1 MQNILTFIKNG
12 QKFTLDASNIKSV
25 RDTGNGFEITLKSG
39 EIIQADSY
47 SVTPNTQP
55 VEQVSSQQVENNSE
69 ADEEFEKEEVLKEKS
84 LLDSQT
90 MLWGG
95 AAIALGGIAIAAS
108 GSGGSDGSAPSDQTP
123 PASLTKI
130 LSKDGKA
137 VSGLTEAGAT
147 VIVEN
152 SAGKVIGSAKAGA
165 DGTYLIN
172 LDKAYING
180 EILKVSAQDT
190 AGNSTVKQEL
200 IASDITA
207 PTLTHVISSNGKTIT
222 GLTEANS
229 TVTVKD
235 SSGKIIGTAK
245 SDNDGKYTVIL
256 DKAYLNGEN
265 LTISAEDLAG
275 NKSTIQTILADDKT
289 APIGLTVAIDT
300 AGKVV
305 TGVTEANAVVTVKNA
320 AGIVVGTATADTAG
334 KYSITLDK
342 VYLNGESLS
351 ATASDQSG
359 NATAPK
365 TIIAPDTTAPSS
377 LTASIGTAG
386 KVVTGVTEANAVV
399 TVKNAAGIVVGTA
412 TADTVGKYSITLDKV
427 YLNGESLNVTAAD
440 KAGNATVPKTIVAPD
455 TTAPSS
461 LTATIDAA
469 GKAITGVTEANA
481 TVTVKNVVGTI
492 VGTGT
497 ADATG
502 KYSVTLDKIYLNG
515 ESLSTIA
522 ADKAGNATVPKI
534 IVAPD
539 ITAPSSLT
547 ATIDAAGKAITGVTE
562 ANATVTVKDVVGT
575 IVGTGTADVTGK
587 YSVTLDK
594 AYLNGESLNV
604 TVADKAGNA
613 TVPKTIVAPD
623 TTAPSSLTATID
635 AAGKAI
641 TGVTEANATV
651 TVKNVVG
658 TIVGTGTADAT
669 GKYSVTLD
677 KIYLNGESLSAIAA
691 DKAGNATVP
700 KIIVAPDI
708 TAPSSLTATID
719 ASGKVVT
726 GVTEANAVVTVKNT
740 AGTVVGTGT
749 ADATGKYSITLDK
762 AYLNGESLNAIAADK
777 VGNTTTPKTI
787 IAPDTTAPSSLTAII
802 DAAGKVITGTTE
814 VGARVTVKNVVGT
827 IVGTGTADATG
838 KYSVTLDKIYLNG
851 ESLSAIAADKA
862 GNATVPK
869 IIVAPDITAPSSLTA
884 TIDAS
889 GKVVTGVTE
898 ANAVV
903 TVKNTA
909 GTVVGTGTAD
919 ATGKYSIT
927 LDKAYLNGESL
938 NAIAADKVGNTT
950 TPKTIIA
957 PDTTAPSSLT
967 AIIDAAGKVITGTT
981 EVGAR
986 VTVEQVTAV
995 YKEVTVLETQTV
1007 LNETVQSNYL
1017 SKTYSFEVTGT
1028 NAHVSLNLS
1037 SSTNS
1042 LSGSYSSTLSG
1053 ANLNTSLTGSISQ
1066 AGNGNYS
1073 IDLAQGSV
1081 LPPGTYT
1088 LTVNYSSSIVPV
1100 INVNVTQEVPKT
1112 ILEVDHYETKVVG
1125 AANADEAGNYSITL
1139 DKAYLNGESL
1149 SVTAADQSDN
1159 KTEVK
1164 EVIAP
1169 DSTPPI
1175 LHQPT
1180 IQGGWTEGQS
1190 VQGTTEANATI
1201 IVKNTAGDVIGSAIA
1216 DASGYYNVILN
1227 TVYEDGELLK
1237 VIAADAKGNESSIN
1251 INTPDI
1257 TAPILANLFN
1267 YDVSTD
1273 KIIFNAPSDSYIVE
1287 QKIGDA
1293 WVQVNVEEKFDWLNT
1308 EFRVTAKDLAGNS
1321 SQPLT
1326 IIINTASGTYKPT
1339 DPTFIQIIKG
1349 SIGND
1354 YLYGG
1359 NGDDTLVS
1367 NTGSD
1372 YLYGGSGNDT
1382 LIYGGNSNV
1391 YTALQGQ
1398 AGNDT
1403 YIVDKA
1409 LLTSSSSIHILDNA
1423 AEENI
1428 LQLKSVSSGD
1438 ISLKQSDSLII
1449 ISFNDSAS
1457 TIRFGEGQLSSI
1469 VFDDG
1474 TVWNK
1479 AQIEANTIGKL
1490 LGTDAADNLQ
1500 ADAEISTIYGLGG
1513 NDTIQGGVQNDYL
1526 YGDDGDD
1533 TLVSNTGSDYL
1544 YGGAGNDTLI
1554 YGGNS
1559 NVYTA
1564 LQGQAGNDTYII
1576 DKALLTSSSYI
1587 HILDNATEENTLQLK
1602 SVSSSDISLKQSDSL
1617 IIISFNDSAS
1627 TIRFGKDNL
1636 SFIVFDDGTVWD
1648 KAQIEANTIGKLLGT
1663 DAADNLQADAEI
1675 STIYSLGGNDT
1686 IQGGVQNDY
1695 LYGGDGD
1702 DTLVSNTGSDY
1713 LYGGSGNDTLI
1724 YGGNSNVYTALQG
1737 QAGNDTYIV
1746 DKALLTS
1753 SSSIHILD
1761 NAAEEN
1767 ILQLKSVSSGDISL
1781 KQSDS
1786 LIIISFNDSAS
1797 TIRFGEGQLS
1807 SIVFDDGTVWD
1818 KAQIEQHIAE
1828 PVFGTTGN
1836 DVIETN
1842 IPNQSYSYI
1851 LGDGADTVVFNI
1863 LDNTDNLGGNVK
1875 TEWTDFNLS
1884 ENDKLDLSQ
1893 LLINNNG
1900 NLQEFITVKDTQ
1912 AGVVMSVD
1920 RDGSNQSTYHS
1931 QELIL
1936 LTGKHYTLED
1946 LMASNAFI
1954 H

>member
-47 SVTPNTQP
+47 SITPNTQP

-95 AAIALGGIAIAAS
+95 AAIALGGIAIAAL

-207 PTLTHVISSNGKTIT
+207 PTLTHAISSNGKTIT

-235 SSGKIIGTAK
+235 SSGKNIGTAK

-300 AGKVV
+300 AGKFV
-305 TGVTEANAVVTVKNA
+305 TGVTEANAVVTIKNT
-320 AGIVVGTATADTAG
+320 AGTVVGTATADTAG

-359 NATAPK
+359 NVTAPK

-412 TADTVGKYSITLDKV
+412 TADTAGKYSITLDKV
-427 YLNGESLNVTAAD
+427 YLNGESLSATVSD
-440 KAGNATVPKTIVAPD
+440 QSGNATAPKTIIAPD

-481 TVTVKNVVGTI
+481 TVTVKDVVGTI

-515 ESLSTIA
+515 ESLSAIA

-635 AAGKAI
+635 AAGKVVAGI
-641 TGVTEANATV
+641 TEA
-651 TVKNVVG
+651 
-658 TIVGTGTADAT
+658 D
-669 GKYSVTLD
+669 
-677 KIYLNGESLSAIAA
+677 
-691 DKAGNATVP
+691 
-700 KIIVAPDI
+700 
-708 TAPSSLTATID
+708 
-719 ASGKVVT
+719 
-726 GVTEANAVVTVKNT
+726 
-740 AGTVVGTGT
+740 
-749 ADATGKYSITLDK
+749 
-762 AYLNGESLNAIAADK
+762 
-777 VGNTTTPKTI
+777 
-787 IAPDTTAPSSLTAII
+787 
-802 DAAGKVITGTTE
+802 
-814 VGARVTVKNVVGT
+814 
-827 IVGTGTADATG
+827 
-838 KYSVTLDKIYLNG
+838 
-851 ESLSAIAADKA
+851 
-862 GNATVPK
+862 
-869 IIVAPDITAPSSLTA
+869 
-884 TIDAS
+884 
-889 GKVVTGVTE
+889 
-898 ANAVV
+898 
-903 TVKNTA
+903 
-909 GTVVGTGTAD
+909 
-919 ATGKYSIT
+919 
-927 LDKAYLNGESL
+927 
-938 NAIAADKVGNTT
+938 
-950 TPKTIIA
+950 
-957 PDTTAPSSLT
+957 
-967 AIIDAAGKVITGTT
+967 
-981 EVGAR
+981 AR

-995 YKEVTVLETQTV
+995 YKEVTVLETQFI
-1007 LNETVQSNYL
+1007 LSESVQTNYL

-1382 LIYGGNSNV
+1382 LIYGGNFNV

-1449 ISFNDSAS
+1449 ILFNDSAS

-1576 DKALLTSSSYI
+1576 DKALLTSSSSI
-1587 HILDNATEENTLQLK
+1587 HILDNAAEENTLQLK

-1786 LIIISFNDSAS
+1786 LIIILFNDSAS

-1875 TEWTDFNLS
+1875 TEWTDFNLV
-1884 ENDKLDLSQ
+1884 ENDKIDFSQ
-1893 LLINNNG
+1893 LLINDSG
-1900 NLQEFITVKDTQ
+1900 DLQDYITVKDTE
-1912 AGVVMSVD
+1912 AGLIISVD
-1920 RDGSNQSTYHS
+1920 RDGSSQSTYHS

>member
-1 MQNILTFIKNG
+1 G

-594 AYLNGESLNV
+594 AYLNGESLN
-604 TVADKAGNA
+604 
-613 TVPKTIVAPD
+613 
-623 TTAPSSLTATID
+623 
-635 AAGKAI
+635 
-641 TGVTEANATV
+641 
-651 TVKNVVG
+651 
-658 TIVGTGTADAT
+658 
-669 GKYSVTLD
+669 
-677 KIYLNGESLSAIAA
+677 
-691 DKAGNATVP
+691 
-700 KIIVAPDI
+700 
-708 TAPSSLTATID
+708 
-719 ASGKVVT
+719 
-726 GVTEANAVVTVKNT
+726 
-740 AGTVVGTGT
+740 
-749 ADATGKYSITLDK
+749 
-762 AYLNGESLNAIAADK
+762 
-777 VGNTTTPKTI
+777 
-787 IAPDTTAPSSLTAII
+787 
-802 DAAGKVITGTTE
+802 
-814 VGARVTVKNVVGT
+814 
-827 IVGTGTADATG
+827 
-838 KYSVTLDKIYLNG
+838 
-851 ESLSAIAADKA
+851 
-862 GNATVPK
+862 
-869 IIVAPDITAPSSLTA
+869 
-884 TIDAS
+884 
-889 GKVVTGVTE
+889 
-898 ANAVV
+898 
-903 TVKNTA
+903 
-909 GTVVGTGTAD
+909 
-919 ATGKYSIT
+919 
-927 LDKAYLNGESL
+927 
-938 NAIAADKVGNTT
+938 AIAADKVGNTT

-1359 NGDDTLVS
+1359 NG
-1367 NTGSD
+1367 
-1372 YLYGGSGNDT
+1372 
-1382 LIYGGNSNV
+1382 
-1391 YTALQGQ
+1391 
-1398 AGNDT
+1398 
-1403 YIVDKA
+1403 
-1409 LLTSSSSIHILDNA
+1409 
-1423 AEENI
+1423 
-1428 LQLKSVSSGD
+1428 
-1438 ISLKQSDSLII
+1438 
-1449 ISFNDSAS
+1449 
-1457 TIRFGEGQLSSI
+1457 
-1469 VFDDG
+1469 
-1474 TVWNK
+1474 
-1479 AQIEANTIGKL
+1479 
-1490 LGTDAADNLQ
+1490 
-1500 ADAEISTIYGLGG
+1500 
-1513 NDTIQGGVQNDYL
+1513 
-1526 YGDDGDD
+1526 
-1533 TLVSNTGSDYL
+1533 
-1544 YGGAGNDTLI
+1544 
-1554 YGGNS
+1554 
-1559 NVYTA
+1559 
-1564 LQGQAGNDTYII
+1564 
-1576 DKALLTSSSYI
+1576 
-1587 HILDNATEENTLQLK
+1587 
-1602 SVSSSDISLKQSDSL
+1602 
-1617 IIISFNDSAS
+1617 
-1627 TIRFGKDNL
+1627 
-1636 SFIVFDDGTVWD
+1636 
-1648 KAQIEANTIGKLLGT
+1648 
-1663 DAADNLQADAEI
+1663 
-1675 STIYSLGGNDT
+1675 
-1686 IQGGVQNDY
+1686 
-1695 LYGGDGD
+1695 
-1702 DTLVSNTGSDY
+1702 
-1713 LYGGSGNDTLI
+1713 
-1724 YGGNSNVYTALQG
+1724 
-1737 QAGNDTYIV
+1737 
-1746 DKALLTS
+1746 
-1753 SSSIHILD
+1753 
-1761 NAAEEN
+1761 
-1767 ILQLKSVSSGDISL
+1767 
-1781 KQSDS
+1781 
-1786 LIIISFNDSAS
+1786 
-1797 TIRFGEGQLS
+1797 
-1807 SIVFDDGTVWD
+1807 
-1818 KAQIEQHIAE
+1818 
-1828 PVFGTTGN
+1828 
-1836 DVIETN
+1836 
-1842 IPNQSYSYI
+1842 
-1851 LGDGADTVVFNI
+1851 
-1863 LDNTDNLGGNVK
+1863 
-1875 TEWTDFNLS
+1875 
-1884 ENDKLDLSQ
+1884 
-1893 LLINNNG
+1893 
-1900 NLQEFITVKDTQ
+1900 
-1912 AGVVMSVD
+1912 
-1920 RDGSNQSTYHS
+1920 
-1931 QELIL
+1931 
-1936 LTGKHYTLED
+1936 
-1946 LMASNAFI
+1946 
-1954 H
+1954 

>member
-47 SVTPNTQP
+47 SITPNTQP

-207 PTLTHVISSNGKTIT
+207 PTLTHAISSNGKTIT

-245 SDNDGKYTVIL
+245 SDNHGKYTVIL

-351 ATASDQSG
+351 ATAADKSG

-365 TIIAPDTTAPSS
+365 TIVAPDTTAPSS
-377 LTASIGTAG
+377 LTATIDITGKVVTGTTEANAVVTVKNSTGTIIGTATADATGKYSVTLDKAYLNGESLSATAADKSGNATAPKTIVAPDTTAPSSLTATIDTAG

-399 TVKNAAGIVVGTA
+399 TVKNTAATVVGTA
-412 TADTVGKYSITLDKV
+412 I
-427 YLNGESLNVTAAD
+427 
-440 KAGNATVPKTIVAPD
+440 
-455 TTAPSS
+455 
-461 LTATIDAA
+461 
-469 GKAITGVTEANA
+469 
-481 TVTVKNVVGTI
+481 
-492 VGTGT
+492 
-497 ADATG
+497 ADA
-502 KYSVTLDKIYLNG
+502 
-515 ESLSTIA
+515 
-522 ADKAGNATVPKI
+522 
-534 IVAPD
+534 
-539 ITAPSSLT
+539 
-547 ATIDAAGKAITGVTE
+547 
-562 ANATVTVKDVVGT
+562 
-575 IVGTGTADVTGK
+575 TGK

-594 AYLNGESLNV
+594 AYLNGESLS
-604 TVADKAGNA
+604 TTASDQSGNA
-613 TVPKTIVAPD
+613 TAPKPLVAPD
-623 TTAPSSLTATID
+623 TTAPSSLTAIID
-635 AAGKAI
+635 AAGK
-641 TGVTEANATV
+641 
-651 TVKNVVG
+651 
-658 TIVGTGTADAT
+658 
-669 GKYSVTLD
+669 
-677 KIYLNGESLSAIAA
+677 
-691 DKAGNATVP
+691 
-700 KIIVAPDI
+700 
-708 TAPSSLTATID
+708 
-719 ASGKVVT
+719 VVT
-726 GVTEANAVVTVKNT
+726 GTTEANAVVTIKNT
-740 AGTVVGTGT
+740 AGTIIGTGT

-762 AYLNGESLNAIAADK
+762 AYLNGESLSATASDQSGNATA
-777 VGNTTTPKTI
+777 PKTI
-787 IAPDTTAPSSLTAII
+787 AAP
-802 DAAGKVITGTTE
+802 
-814 VGARVTVKNVVGT
+814 
-827 IVGTGTADATG
+827 
-838 KYSVTLDKIYLNG
+838 Y
-851 ESLSAIAADKA
+851 
-862 GNATVPK
+862 
-869 IIVAPDITAPSSLTA
+869 
-884 TIDAS
+884 
-889 GKVVTGVTE
+889 
-898 ANAVV
+898 
-903 TVKNTA
+903 
-909 GTVVGTGTAD
+909 
-919 ATGKYSIT
+919 
-927 LDKAYLNGESL
+927 
-938 NAIAADKVGNTT
+938 
-950 TPKTIIA
+950 
-957 PDTTAPSSLT
+957 TTAPSSLT

-1149 SVTAADQSDN
+1149 SVRAADQSDN

-1403 YIVDKA
+1403 
-1409 LLTSSSSIHILDNA
+1409 
-1423 AEENI
+1423 
-1428 LQLKSVSSGD
+1428 
-1438 ISLKQSDSLII
+1438 
-1449 ISFNDSAS
+1449 
-1457 TIRFGEGQLSSI
+1457 
-1469 VFDDG
+1469 
-1474 TVWNK
+1474 
-1479 AQIEANTIGKL
+1479 
-1490 LGTDAADNLQ
+1490 
-1500 ADAEISTIYGLGG
+1500 
-1513 NDTIQGGVQNDYL
+1513 
-1526 YGDDGDD
+1526 
-1533 TLVSNTGSDYL
+1533 
-1544 YGGAGNDTLI
+1544 
-1554 YGGNS
+1554 
-1559 NVYTA
+1559 
-1564 LQGQAGNDTYII
+1564 
-1576 DKALLTSSSYI
+1576 
-1587 HILDNATEENTLQLK
+1587 
-1602 SVSSSDISLKQSDSL
+1602 
-1617 IIISFNDSAS
+1617 
-1627 TIRFGKDNL
+1627 
-1636 SFIVFDDGTVWD
+1636 
-1648 KAQIEANTIGKLLGT
+1648 
-1663 DAADNLQADAEI
+1663 
-1675 STIYSLGGNDT
+1675 
-1686 IQGGVQNDY
+1686 
-1695 LYGGDGD
+1695 
-1702 DTLVSNTGSDY
+1702 
-1713 LYGGSGNDTLI
+1713 
-1724 YGGNSNVYTALQG
+1724 
-1737 QAGNDTYIV
+1737 
-1746 DKALLTS
+1746 
-1753 SSSIHILD
+1753 
-1761 NAAEEN
+1761 
-1767 ILQLKSVSSGDISL
+1767 
-1781 KQSDS
+1781 
-1786 LIIISFNDSAS
+1786 
-1797 TIRFGEGQLS
+1797 
-1807 SIVFDDGTVWD
+1807 
-1818 KAQIEQHIAE
+1818 
-1828 PVFGTTGN
+1828 
-1836 DVIETN
+1836 
-1842 IPNQSYSYI
+1842 
-1851 LGDGADTVVFNI
+1851 
-1863 LDNTDNLGGNVK
+1863 
-1875 TEWTDFNLS
+1875 
-1884 ENDKLDLSQ
+1884 
-1893 LLINNNG
+1893 
-1900 NLQEFITVKDTQ
+1900 
-1912 AGVVMSVD
+1912 
-1920 RDGSNQSTYHS
+1920 
-1931 QELIL
+1931 
-1936 LTGKHYTLED
+1936 
-1946 LMASNAFI
+1946 
-1954 H
+1954 

>member
-658 TIVGTGTADAT
+658 TIVG
-669 GKYSVTLD
+669 
-677 KIYLNGESLSAIAA
+677 I
-691 DKAGNATVP
+691 
-700 KIIVAPDI
+700 
-708 TAPSSLTATID
+708 
-719 ASGKVVT
+719 
-726 GVTEANAVVTVKNT
+726 
-740 AGTVVGTGT
+740 
-749 ADATGKYSITLDK
+749 
-762 AYLNGESLNAIAADK
+762 
-777 VGNTTTPKTI
+777 
-787 IAPDTTAPSSLTAII
+787 
-802 DAAGKVITGTTE
+802 
-814 VGARVTVKNVVGT
+814 
-827 IVGTGTADATG
+827 GTADATG

-1308 EFRVTAKDLAGNS
+1308 EFRITAKDLAGNS

-1875 TEWTDFNLS
+1875 TEWTDFNLV
-1884 ENDKLDLSQ
+1884 ENDKIDFSQ

>member
-604 TVADKAGNA
+604 TAADKAGNA

-658 TIVGTGTADAT
+658 TIVG
-669 GKYSVTLD
+669 
-677 KIYLNGESLSAIAA
+677 
-691 DKAGNATVP
+691 
-700 KIIVAPDI
+700 
-708 TAPSSLTATID
+708 
-719 ASGKVVT
+719 
-726 GVTEANAVVTVKNT
+726 
-740 AGTVVGTGT
+740 
-749 ADATGKYSITLDK
+749 
-762 AYLNGESLNAIAADK
+762 
-777 VGNTTTPKTI
+777 
-787 IAPDTTAPSSLTAII
+787 
-802 DAAGKVITGTTE
+802 
-814 VGARVTVKNVVGT
+814 
-827 IVGTGTADATG
+827 
-838 KYSVTLDKIYLNG
+838 
-851 ESLSAIAADKA
+851 
-862 GNATVPK
+862 
-869 IIVAPDITAPSSLTA
+869 
-884 TIDAS
+884 
-889 GKVVTGVTE
+889 
-898 ANAVV
+898 
-903 TVKNTA
+903 
-909 GTVVGTGTAD
+909 
-919 ATGKYSIT
+919 
-927 LDKAYLNGESL
+927 
-938 NAIAADKVGNTT
+938 
-950 TPKTIIA
+950 
-957 PDTTAPSSLT
+957 
-967 AIIDAAGKVITGTT
+967 
-981 EVGAR
+981 
-986 VTVEQVTAV
+986 
-995 YKEVTVLETQTV
+995 
-1007 LNETVQSNYL
+1007 
-1017 SKTYSFEVTGT
+1017 
-1028 NAHVSLNLS
+1028 
-1037 SSTNS
+1037 
-1042 LSGSYSSTLSG
+1042 
-1053 ANLNTSLTGSISQ
+1053 
-1066 AGNGNYS
+1066 
-1073 IDLAQGSV
+1073 
-1081 LPPGTYT
+1081 
-1088 LTVNYSSSIVPV
+1088 
-1100 INVNVTQEVPKT
+1100 
-1112 ILEVDHYETKVVG
+1112 
-1125 AANADEAGNYSITL
+1125 
-1139 DKAYLNGESL
+1139 
-1149 SVTAADQSDN
+1149 
-1159 KTEVK
+1159 
-1164 EVIAP
+1164 
-1169 DSTPPI
+1169 
-1175 LHQPT
+1175 
-1180 IQGGWTEGQS
+1180 
-1190 VQGTTEANATI
+1190 
-1201 IVKNTAGDVIGSAIA
+1201 
-1216 DASGYYNVILN
+1216 
-1227 TVYEDGELLK
+1227 
-1237 VIAADAKGNESSIN
+1237 
-1251 INTPDI
+1251 
-1257 TAPILANLFN
+1257 
-1267 YDVSTD
+1267 
-1273 KIIFNAPSDSYIVE
+1273 
-1287 QKIGDA
+1287 
-1293 WVQVNVEEKFDWLNT
+1293 
-1308 EFRVTAKDLAGNS
+1308 
-1321 SQPLT
+1321 
-1326 IIINTASGTYKPT
+1326 
-1339 DPTFIQIIKG
+1339 
-1349 SIGND
+1349 
-1354 YLYGG
+1354 
-1359 NGDDTLVS
+1359 
-1367 NTGSD
+1367 
-1372 YLYGGSGNDT
+1372 
-1382 LIYGGNSNV
+1382 
-1391 YTALQGQ
+1391 
-1398 AGNDT
+1398 
-1403 YIVDKA
+1403 
-1409 LLTSSSSIHILDNA
+1409 
-1423 AEENI
+1423 
-1428 LQLKSVSSGD
+1428 
-1438 ISLKQSDSLII
+1438 
-1449 ISFNDSAS
+1449 
-1457 TIRFGEGQLSSI
+1457 
-1469 VFDDG
+1469 
-1474 TVWNK
+1474 
-1479 AQIEANTIGKL
+1479 
-1490 LGTDAADNLQ
+1490 
-1500 ADAEISTIYGLGG
+1500 
-1513 NDTIQGGVQNDYL
+1513 
-1526 YGDDGDD
+1526 
-1533 TLVSNTGSDYL
+1533 
-1544 YGGAGNDTLI
+1544 
-1554 YGGNS
+1554 
-1559 NVYTA
+1559 
-1564 LQGQAGNDTYII
+1564 
-1576 DKALLTSSSYI
+1576 
-1587 HILDNATEENTLQLK
+1587 
-1602 SVSSSDISLKQSDSL
+1602 
-1617 IIISFNDSAS
+1617 
-1627 TIRFGKDNL
+1627 
-1636 SFIVFDDGTVWD
+1636 
-1648 KAQIEANTIGKLLGT
+1648 
-1663 DAADNLQADAEI
+1663 
-1675 STIYSLGGNDT
+1675 
-1686 IQGGVQNDY
+1686 
-1695 LYGGDGD
+1695 
-1702 DTLVSNTGSDY
+1702 
-1713 LYGGSGNDTLI
+1713 
-1724 YGGNSNVYTALQG
+1724 
-1737 QAGNDTYIV
+1737 
-1746 DKALLTS
+1746 
-1753 SSSIHILD
+1753 
-1761 NAAEEN
+1761 
-1767 ILQLKSVSSGDISL
+1767 
-1781 KQSDS
+1781 
-1786 LIIISFNDSAS
+1786 
-1797 TIRFGEGQLS
+1797 
-1807 SIVFDDGTVWD
+1807 
-1818 KAQIEQHIAE
+1818 
-1828 PVFGTTGN
+1828 
-1836 DVIETN
+1836 
-1842 IPNQSYSYI
+1842 
-1851 LGDGADTVVFNI
+1851 
-1863 LDNTDNLGGNVK
+1863 
-1875 TEWTDFNLS
+1875 
-1884 ENDKLDLSQ
+1884 
-1893 LLINNNG
+1893 
-1900 NLQEFITVKDTQ
+1900 
-1912 AGVVMSVD
+1912 
-1920 RDGSNQSTYHS
+1920 
-1931 QELIL
+1931 
-1936 LTGKHYTLED
+1936 
-1946 LMASNAFI
+1946 
-1954 H
+1954 

>member
-39 EIIQADSY
+39 EIIQAESY

-108 GSGGSDGSAPSDQTP
+108 GSGGSAPSDQTP

-207 PTLTHVISSNGKTIT
+207 PTLTHAISSNGKTIT

-265 LTISAEDLAG
+265 LTISAEDLVG

-305 TGVTEANAVVTVKNA
+305 KGVTEANAVVTVKNA

-412 TADTVGKYSITLDKV
+412 TADATGKYSVTLNKA

-515 ESLSTIA
+515 ESLS
-522 ADKAGNATVPKI
+522 
-534 IVAPD
+534 
-539 ITAPSSLT
+539 
-547 ATIDAAGKAITGVTE
+547 
-562 ANATVTVKDVVGT
+562 
-575 IVGTGTADVTGK
+575 
-587 YSVTLDK
+587 
-594 AYLNGESLNV
+594 
-604 TVADKAGNA
+604 
-613 TVPKTIVAPD
+613 
-623 TTAPSSLTATID
+623 
-635 AAGKAI
+635 
-641 TGVTEANATV
+641 
-651 TVKNVVG
+651 
-658 TIVGTGTADAT
+658 
-669 GKYSVTLD
+669 
-677 KIYLNGESLSAIAA
+677 AIAA
-691 DKAGNATVP
+691 DKAGNTTAATT
-700 KIIVAPDI
+700 IIASDT
-708 TAPSSLTATID
+708 TAPSSLIATID

-787 IAPDTTAPSSLTAII
+787 IAPDTTAPSSLIATI
-802 DAAGKVITGTTE
+802 DAAGKV
-814 VGARVTVKNVVGT
+814 
-827 IVGTGTADATG
+827 
-838 KYSVTLDKIYLNG
+838 
-851 ESLSAIAADKA
+851 
-862 GNATVPK
+862 
-869 IIVAPDITAPSSLTA
+869 VA
-884 TIDAS
+884 
-889 GKVVTGVTE
+889 GVTE
-898 ANAVV
+898 A
-903 TVKNTA
+903 
-909 GTVVGTGTAD
+909 D
-919 ATGKYSIT
+919 
-927 LDKAYLNGESL
+927 
-938 NAIAADKVGNTT
+938 
-950 TPKTIIA
+950 
-957 PDTTAPSSLT
+957 
-967 AIIDAAGKVITGTT
+967 
-981 EVGAR
+981 AR

-995 YKEVTVLETQTV
+995 YKEVTVLETQFI
-1007 LNETVQSNYL
+1007 LSESVQTNYL

-1042 LSGSYSSTLSG
+1042 LSGSYSSILSG
-1053 ANLNTSLTGSISQ
+1053 ASLNTRLTGNVSQ
-1066 AGNGNYS
+1066 AGDGNYS

-1088 LTVNYSSSIVPV
+1088 LTVNYSSSMVPV

-1559 NVYTA
+1559 NVYT
-1564 LQGQAGNDTYII
+1564 
-1576 DKALLTSSSYI
+1576 
-1587 HILDNATEENTLQLK
+1587 
-1602 SVSSSDISLKQSDSL
+1602 
-1617 IIISFNDSAS
+1617 
-1627 TIRFGKDNL
+1627 
-1636 SFIVFDDGTVWD
+1636 
-1648 KAQIEANTIGKLLGT
+1648 
-1663 DAADNLQADAEI
+1663 
-1675 STIYSLGGNDT
+1675 
-1686 IQGGVQNDY
+1686 
-1695 LYGGDGD
+1695 
-1702 DTLVSNTGSDY
+1702 
-1713 LYGGSGNDTLI
+1713 
-1724 YGGNSNVYTALQG
+1724 
-1737 QAGNDTYIV
+1737 
-1746 DKALLTS
+1746 
-1753 SSSIHILD
+1753 
-1761 NAAEEN
+1761 
-1767 ILQLKSVSSGDISL
+1767 
-1781 KQSDS
+1781 
-1786 LIIISFNDSAS
+1786 
-1797 TIRFGEGQLS
+1797 
-1807 SIVFDDGTVWD
+1807 
-1818 KAQIEQHIAE
+1818 
-1828 PVFGTTGN
+1828 
-1836 DVIETN
+1836 
-1842 IPNQSYSYI
+1842 
-1851 LGDGADTVVFNI
+1851 
-1863 LDNTDNLGGNVK
+1863 
-1875 TEWTDFNLS
+1875 
-1884 ENDKLDLSQ
+1884 
-1893 LLINNNG
+1893 
-1900 NLQEFITVKDTQ
+1900 
-1912 AGVVMSVD
+1912 
-1920 RDGSNQSTYHS
+1920 
-1931 QELIL
+1931 
-1936 LTGKHYTLED
+1936 
-1946 LMASNAFI
+1946 
-1954 H
+1954 

>member
-47 SVTPNTQP
+47 SITPNTQP

-207 PTLTHVISSNGKTIT
+207 PTLTHAISSNGKTIT

-245 SDNDGKYTVIL
+245 SDNHGKYTVIL

-399 TVKNAAGIVVGTA
+399 TVKNAAGIVVGIA
-412 TADTVGKYSITLDKV
+412 TADTAGKYSVTLNKA

-440 KAGNATVPKTIVAPD
+440 KAGNATVPKTIIAPD

-461 LTATIDAA
+461 LI
-469 GKAITGVTEANA
+469 
-481 TVTVKNVVGTI
+481 
-492 VGTGT
+492 
-497 ADATG
+497 
-502 KYSVTLDKIYLNG
+502 
-515 ESLSTIA
+515 
-522 ADKAGNATVPKI
+522 
-534 IVAPD
+534 
-539 ITAPSSLT
+539 
-547 ATIDAAGKAITGVTE
+547 
-562 ANATVTVKDVVGT
+562 
-575 IVGTGTADVTGK
+575 
-587 YSVTLDK
+587 
-594 AYLNGESLNV
+594 
-604 TVADKAGNA
+604 
-613 TVPKTIVAPD
+613 
-623 TTAPSSLTATID
+623 
-635 AAGKAI
+635 
-641 TGVTEANATV
+641 
-651 TVKNVVG
+651 
-658 TIVGTGTADAT
+658 
-669 GKYSVTLD
+669 
-677 KIYLNGESLSAIAA
+677 
-691 DKAGNATVP
+691 
-700 KIIVAPDI
+700 
-708 TAPSSLTATID
+708 ATID

-787 IAPDTTAPSSLTAII
+787 IAPDTTAPSSLTATI
-802 DAAGKVITGTTE
+802 DAAGKV
-814 VGARVTVKNVVGT
+814 
-827 IVGTGTADATG
+827 
-838 KYSVTLDKIYLNG
+838 
-851 ESLSAIAADKA
+851 
-862 GNATVPK
+862 
-869 IIVAPDITAPSSLTA
+869 VA
-884 TIDAS
+884 
-889 GKVVTGVTE
+889 GVTE
-898 ANAVV
+898 A
-903 TVKNTA
+903 
-909 GTVVGTGTAD
+909 D
-919 ATGKYSIT
+919 
-927 LDKAYLNGESL
+927 
-938 NAIAADKVGNTT
+938 
-950 TPKTIIA
+950 
-957 PDTTAPSSLT
+957 
-967 AIIDAAGKVITGTT
+967 
-981 EVGAR
+981 AR

-995 YKEVTVLETQTV
+995 YKEVTVLETQFI
-1007 LNETVQSNYL
+1007 LSESVQTNYL

-1042 LSGSYSSTLSG
+1042 LSGSYSSILSG
-1053 ANLNTSLTGSISQ
+1053 ASLNTRLTGNVSQ
-1066 AGNGNYS
+1066 AGDGNYS

-1088 LTVNYSSSIVPV
+1088 LTVNYSSSMVPV
-1100 INVNVTQEVPKT
+1100 INVNVTQEVPTT
-1112 ILEVDHYETKVVG
+1112 ILEVDYYETKVVG
-1125 AANADEAGNYSITL
+1125 TANADEAGNYSITL
-1139 DKAYLNGESL
+1139 DKAYLNGENL
-1149 SVTAADQSDN
+1149 IATATDQSGN
-1159 KTEVK
+1159 KTEAK
-1164 EVIAP
+1164 EVIVP
-1169 DSTPPI
+1169 DITPPI
-1175 LHQPT
+1175 LDQPT
-1180 IQGGWTEGQS
+1180 IQGGWTEGQV
-1190 VQGTTEANATI
+1190 VQGTTEANVTVTI
-1201 IVKNTAGDVIGSAIA
+1201 KNAAGDVIGSAIA
-1216 DASGYYNVILN
+1216 DASGHYSVILN
-1227 TVYEDGELLK
+1227 TVYENGELLK
-1237 VIAADAKGNESSIN
+1237 VIATDNKGNEN
-1251 INTPDI
+1251 LLQLNAPDT
-1257 TAPILANLFN
+1257 TAPILANLFS
-1267 YDVSTD
+1267 YDLSTD
-1273 KIIFNAPSDSYIVE
+1273 KIIFNAPSDSYFVE
-1287 QKIGDA
+1287 QKIDGA
-1293 WVQVNVEEKFDWLNT
+1293 WVHVNIEEKFDWLNV
-1308 EFRVTAKDLAGNS
+1308 EYRVTATDQAGNS

-1326 IIINTASGTYKPT
+1326 TIINTASGTYKPT
-1339 DPTFIQIIKG
+1339 DPTFTQIIKG
-1349 SIGND
+1349 STGND
-1354 YLYGG
+1354 YLYGS
-1359 NGDDTLVS
+1359 NGDDTLIS
-1367 NTGSD
+1367 NADSD
-1372 YLYGGSGNDT
+1372 SLYGGSGNDT
-1382 LIYGGNSNV
+1382 LIYGGNSPNI
-1391 YTALQGQ
+1391 YTGLIGE

-1409 LLTSSSSIHILDNA
+1409 LLSSLSYVHILDNTN
-1423 AEENI
+1423 EQNT
-1428 LQLKSVSSGD
+1428 LYLKSVSAD
-1438 ISLKQSDSLII
+1438 EIILKQASADRII
-1449 ISFNDSAS
+1449 TFNDSTA
-1457 TIRFGEGQLSSI
+1457 TIHFGEGQLSSI

-1479 AQIEANTIGKL
+1479 AQIEANIIGRL
-1490 LGTDAADNLQ
+1490 LGTDGDDHLQ
-1500 ADAEISTIYGLGG
+1500 ADANYSVIYGL
-1513 NDTIQGGVQNDYL
+1513 D
-1526 YGDDGDD
+1526 
-1533 TLVSNTGSDYL
+1533 
-1544 YGGAGNDTLI
+1544 
-1554 YGGNS
+1554 
-1559 NVYTA
+1559 
-1564 LQGQAGNDTYII
+1564 
-1576 DKALLTSSSYI
+1576 
-1587 HILDNATEENTLQLK
+1587 
-1602 SVSSSDISLKQSDSL
+1602 
-1617 IIISFNDSAS
+1617 
-1627 TIRFGKDNL
+1627 
-1636 SFIVFDDGTVWD
+1636 
-1648 KAQIEANTIGKLLGT
+1648 
-1663 DAADNLQADAEI
+1663 
-1675 STIYSLGGNDT
+1675 GNDT

-1695 LYGGDGD
+1695 LYGGNGD
-1702 DTLVSNTGSDY
+1702 DTLISNGGSDS

-1724 YGGNSNVYTALQG
+1724 YGGNSPNVYTGLIG
-1737 QAGNDTYIV
+1737 EAGNDTYIV
-1746 DKALLTS
+1746 DKALLGS
-1753 SSSIHILD
+1753 LSYVHILD
-1761 NAAEEN
+1761 NTNEQN
-1767 ILQLKSVSSGDISL
+1767 TLYLKSVSADEIIL
-1781 KQSDS
+1781 KQTSADRV
-1786 LIIISFNDSAS
+1786 ITFNDSTA
-1797 TIRFGEGQLS
+1797 TIHFGEGQLS
-1807 SIVFDDGTVWD
+1807 SIVFDDGTTWD
-1818 KAQIEQHIAE
+1818 KAQIEQHIAKT
-1828 PVFGTTGN
+1828 VVGTFDI
-1836 DVIETN
+1836 DVVETATA
-1842 IPNQSYSYI
+1842 NQTYSYT
-1851 LGDGADTVVFNI
+1851 LDTGADTLIFKV
-1863 LDNTDNLGGNVK
+1863 LDDIDNLGGNSNG
-1875 TEWTDFNLS
+1875 EWTDFNLL

>member
-1 MQNILTFIKNG
+1 
-12 QKFTLDASNIKSV
+12 
-25 RDTGNGFEITLKSG
+25 
-39 EIIQADSY
+39 
-47 SVTPNTQP
+47 
-55 VEQVSSQQVENNSE
+55 
-69 ADEEFEKEEVLKEKS
+69 
-84 LLDSQT
+84 

-587 YSVTLDK
+587 YSV
-594 AYLNGESLNV
+594 
-604 TVADKAGNA
+604 
-613 TVPKTIVAPD
+613 
-623 TTAPSSLTATID
+623 
-635 AAGKAI
+635 
-641 TGVTEANATV
+641 
-651 TVKNVVG
+651 
-658 TIVGTGTADAT
+658 
-669 GKYSVTLD
+669 
-677 KIYLNGESLSAIAA
+677 
-691 DKAGNATVP
+691 
-700 KIIVAPDI
+700 
-708 TAPSSLTATID
+708 
-719 ASGKVVT
+719 
-726 GVTEANAVVTVKNT
+726 
-740 AGTVVGTGT
+740 
-749 ADATGKYSITLDK
+749 
-762 AYLNGESLNAIAADK
+762 
-777 VGNTTTPKTI
+777 
-787 IAPDTTAPSSLTAII
+787 
-802 DAAGKVITGTTE
+802 
-814 VGARVTVKNVVGT
+814 
-827 IVGTGTADATG
+827 
-838 KYSVTLDKIYLNG
+838 
-851 ESLSAIAADKA
+851 
-862 GNATVPK
+862 
-869 IIVAPDITAPSSLTA
+869 
-884 TIDAS
+884 
-889 GKVVTGVTE
+889 
-898 ANAVV
+898 
-903 TVKNTA
+903 
-909 GTVVGTGTAD
+909 
-919 ATGKYSIT
+919 T

-1875 TEWTDFNLS
+1875 TEWTDFNLV
-1884 ENDKLDLSQ
+1884 ENDKIDFSQ

>member
-39 EIIQADSY
+39 EIIQAESY

-108 GSGGSDGSAPSDQTP
+108 GSGGSAPSDQTP

-200 IASDITA
+200 IVSDITA
-207 PTLTHVISSNGKTIT
+207 PTLTHAISSNGKTIT

-265 LTISAEDLAG
+265 LTISAEDLVG

-305 TGVTEANAVVTVKNA
+305 KGVTEANAVVTVKNA

-399 TVKNAAGIVVGTA
+399 TVKNAAGIVVGTG
-412 TADTVGKYSITLDKV
+412 TADVTGKYSVTLDKA
-427 YLNGESLNVTAAD
+427 YLNGESLNVTVAD
-440 KAGNATVPKTIVAPD
+440 KAGNATVSKTIVAPD

-515 ESLSTIA
+515 ESLSAIA

-691 DKAGNATVP
+691 DKAGNTTAATT
-700 KIIVAPDI
+700 IIASDT
-708 TAPSSLTATID
+708 TAPSSLIATID
-719 ASGKVVT
+719 AAGKAIT
-726 GVTEANAVVTVKNT
+726 GVTEANATVTVK
-740 AGTVVGTGT
+740 
-749 ADATGKYSITLDK
+749 D
-762 AYLNGESLNAIAADK
+762 
-777 VGNTTTPKTI
+777 
-787 IAPDTTAPSSLTAII
+787 
-802 DAAGKVITGTTE
+802 
-814 VGARVTVKNVVGT
+814 VVGT
-827 IVGTGTADATG
+827 I
-838 KYSVTLDKIYLNG
+838 
-851 ESLSAIAADKA
+851 
-862 GNATVPK
+862 
-869 IIVAPDITAPSSLTA
+869 
-884 TIDAS
+884 
-889 GKVVTGVTE
+889 
-898 ANAVV
+898 
-903 TVKNTA
+903 
-909 GTVVGTGTAD
+909 VGTGTAD

-995 YKEVTVLETQTV
+995 YNEVTVLETQTV

-1287 QKIGDA
+1287 QKIGDV

-1349 SIGND
+1349 STGND

-1359 NGDDTLVS
+1359 NGDDTLIS
-1367 NTGSD
+1367 NGGSD
-1372 YLYGGSGNDT
+1372 SLYGGSGKDT
-1382 LIYGGNSNV
+1382 LIYGGNSPNV
-1391 YTALQGQ
+1391 YT
-1398 AGNDT
+1398 
-1403 YIVDKA
+1403 
-1409 LLTSSSSIHILDNA
+1409 
-1423 AEENI
+1423 
-1428 LQLKSVSSGD
+1428 
-1438 ISLKQSDSLII
+1438 
-1449 ISFNDSAS
+1449 
-1457 TIRFGEGQLSSI
+1457 
-1469 VFDDG
+1469 
-1474 TVWNK
+1474 
-1479 AQIEANTIGKL
+1479 
-1490 LGTDAADNLQ
+1490 
-1500 ADAEISTIYGLGG
+1500 
-1513 NDTIQGGVQNDYL
+1513 
-1526 YGDDGDD
+1526 
-1533 TLVSNTGSDYL
+1533 
-1544 YGGAGNDTLI
+1544 
-1554 YGGNS
+1554 
-1559 NVYTA
+1559 
-1564 LQGQAGNDTYII
+1564 
-1576 DKALLTSSSYI
+1576 
-1587 HILDNATEENTLQLK
+1587 
-1602 SVSSSDISLKQSDSL
+1602 
-1617 IIISFNDSAS
+1617 
-1627 TIRFGKDNL
+1627 
-1636 SFIVFDDGTVWD
+1636 
-1648 KAQIEANTIGKLLGT
+1648 
-1663 DAADNLQADAEI
+1663 
-1675 STIYSLGGNDT
+1675 
-1686 IQGGVQNDY
+1686 
-1695 LYGGDGD
+1695 
-1702 DTLVSNTGSDY
+1702 
-1713 LYGGSGNDTLI
+1713 
-1724 YGGNSNVYTALQG
+1724 
-1737 QAGNDTYIV
+1737 
-1746 DKALLTS
+1746 
-1753 SSSIHILD
+1753 
-1761 NAAEEN
+1761 
-1767 ILQLKSVSSGDISL
+1767 
-1781 KQSDS
+1781 
-1786 LIIISFNDSAS
+1786 
-1797 TIRFGEGQLS
+1797 
-1807 SIVFDDGTVWD
+1807 
-1818 KAQIEQHIAE
+1818 
-1828 PVFGTTGN
+1828 
-1836 DVIETN
+1836 
-1842 IPNQSYSYI
+1842 
-1851 LGDGADTVVFNI
+1851 
-1863 LDNTDNLGGNVK
+1863 
-1875 TEWTDFNLS
+1875 
-1884 ENDKLDLSQ
+1884 
-1893 LLINNNG
+1893 
-1900 NLQEFITVKDTQ
+1900 
-1912 AGVVMSVD
+1912 
-1920 RDGSNQSTYHS
+1920 
-1931 QELIL
+1931 
-1936 LTGKHYTLED
+1936 
-1946 LMASNAFI
+1946 
-1954 H
+1954 

>member
-39 EIIQADSY
+39 EIIQAESY

-108 GSGGSDGSAPSDQTP
+108 GSGGSAPSDQTP

-207 PTLTHVISSNGKTIT
+207 PTLTHAISSNGKTIT

-265 LTISAEDLAG
+265 LTISAEDLVG

-305 TGVTEANAVVTVKNA
+305 KGVTEANAVVTVKNA

-412 TADTVGKYSITLDKV
+412 TADATGKYSVTLNKA

-515 ESLSTIA
+515 ESLS
-522 ADKAGNATVPKI
+522 
-534 IVAPD
+534 
-539 ITAPSSLT
+539 
-547 ATIDAAGKAITGVTE
+547 
-562 ANATVTVKDVVGT
+562 
-575 IVGTGTADVTGK
+575 
-587 YSVTLDK
+587 
-594 AYLNGESLNV
+594 
-604 TVADKAGNA
+604 
-613 TVPKTIVAPD
+613 
-623 TTAPSSLTATID
+623 
-635 AAGKAI
+635 
-641 TGVTEANATV
+641 
-651 TVKNVVG
+651 
-658 TIVGTGTADAT
+658 
-669 GKYSVTLD
+669 
-677 KIYLNGESLSAIAA
+677 AIAA
-691 DKAGNATVP
+691 DKAGNTTAATT
-700 KIIVAPDI
+700 IIASDT
-708 TAPSSLTATID
+708 TAPSSLIATID

-787 IAPDTTAPSSLTAII
+787 IAPDTTAPSSLIATI
-802 DAAGKVITGTTE
+802 DAAGKV
-814 VGARVTVKNVVGT
+814 
-827 IVGTGTADATG
+827 
-838 KYSVTLDKIYLNG
+838 
-851 ESLSAIAADKA
+851 
-862 GNATVPK
+862 
-869 IIVAPDITAPSSLTA
+869 VA
-884 TIDAS
+884 
-889 GKVVTGVTE
+889 GVTE
-898 ANAVV
+898 A
-903 TVKNTA
+903 
-909 GTVVGTGTAD
+909 D
-919 ATGKYSIT
+919 
-927 LDKAYLNGESL
+927 
-938 NAIAADKVGNTT
+938 
-950 TPKTIIA
+950 
-957 PDTTAPSSLT
+957 
-967 AIIDAAGKVITGTT
+967 
-981 EVGAR
+981 AR

-995 YKEVTVLETQTV
+995 YKEVTVLETQFI
-1007 LNETVQSNYL
+1007 LSESVQTNYL

-1042 LSGSYSSTLSG
+1042 LSGSYSSILSG
-1053 ANLNTSLTGSISQ
+1053 ASLNTRLTGNVSQ
-1066 AGNGNYS
+1066 AGDGNYS

-1088 LTVNYSSSIVPV
+1088 LTVNYSSSMVPV

-1382 LIYGGNSNV
+1382 LI
-1391 YTALQGQ
+1391 
-1398 AGNDT
+1398 
-1403 YIVDKA
+1403 
-1409 LLTSSSSIHILDNA
+1409 
-1423 AEENI
+1423 
-1428 LQLKSVSSGD
+1428 
-1438 ISLKQSDSLII
+1438 
-1449 ISFNDSAS
+1449 
-1457 TIRFGEGQLSSI
+1457 
-1469 VFDDG
+1469 
-1474 TVWNK
+1474 
-1479 AQIEANTIGKL
+1479 
-1490 LGTDAADNLQ
+1490 
-1500 ADAEISTIYGLGG
+1500 
-1513 NDTIQGGVQNDYL
+1513 
-1526 YGDDGDD
+1526 
-1533 TLVSNTGSDYL
+1533 
-1544 YGGAGNDTLI
+1544 
-1554 YGGNS
+1554 
-1559 NVYTA
+1559 
-1564 LQGQAGNDTYII
+1564 
-1576 DKALLTSSSYI
+1576 
-1587 HILDNATEENTLQLK
+1587 
-1602 SVSSSDISLKQSDSL
+1602 
-1617 IIISFNDSAS
+1617 
-1627 TIRFGKDNL
+1627 
-1636 SFIVFDDGTVWD
+1636 
-1648 KAQIEANTIGKLLGT
+1648 
-1663 DAADNLQADAEI
+1663 
-1675 STIYSLGGNDT
+1675 
-1686 IQGGVQNDY
+1686 
-1695 LYGGDGD
+1695 
-1702 DTLVSNTGSDY
+1702 
-1713 LYGGSGNDTLI
+1713 
-1724 YGGNSNVYTALQG
+1724 
-1737 QAGNDTYIV
+1737 
-1746 DKALLTS
+1746 
-1753 SSSIHILD
+1753 
-1761 NAAEEN
+1761 
-1767 ILQLKSVSSGDISL
+1767 
-1781 KQSDS
+1781 
-1786 LIIISFNDSAS
+1786 
-1797 TIRFGEGQLS
+1797 
-1807 SIVFDDGTVWD
+1807 
-1818 KAQIEQHIAE
+1818 
-1828 PVFGTTGN
+1828 
-1836 DVIETN
+1836 
-1842 IPNQSYSYI
+1842 
-1851 LGDGADTVVFNI
+1851 
-1863 LDNTDNLGGNVK
+1863 
-1875 TEWTDFNLS
+1875 
-1884 ENDKLDLSQ
+1884 
-1893 LLINNNG
+1893 
-1900 NLQEFITVKDTQ
+1900 
-1912 AGVVMSVD
+1912 
-1920 RDGSNQSTYHS
+1920 
-1931 QELIL
+1931 
-1936 LTGKHYTLED
+1936 
-1946 LMASNAFI
+1946 
-1954 H
+1954 

>member
-604 TVADKAGNA
+604 TAADKAGNA

-658 TIVGTGTADAT
+658 TIVG
-669 GKYSVTLD
+669 
-677 KIYLNGESLSAIAA
+677 I
-691 DKAGNATVP
+691 
-700 KIIVAPDI
+700 
-708 TAPSSLTATID
+708 
-719 ASGKVVT
+719 
-726 GVTEANAVVTVKNT
+726 
-740 AGTVVGTGT
+740 
-749 ADATGKYSITLDK
+749 
-762 AYLNGESLNAIAADK
+762 
-777 VGNTTTPKTI
+777 
-787 IAPDTTAPSSLTAII
+787 
-802 DAAGKVITGTTE
+802 
-814 VGARVTVKNVVGT
+814 
-827 IVGTGTADATG
+827 GTADATG

-1875 TEWTDFNLS
+1875 TEWTDFNLV
-1884 ENDKLDLSQ
+1884 ENDKIDFSQ

>member
-108 GSGGSDGSAPSDQTP
+108 GSGGSGGSAPSDQTP

-130 LSKDGKA
+130 LSKDGNT

-207 PTLTHVISSNGKTIT
+207 PTLTHSISSNGKTIT

-412 TADTVGKYSITLDKV
+412 TADTAGKYSITLDKV
-427 YLNGESLNVTAAD
+427 YLNGESLNVTVAD

-515 ESLSTIA
+515 ESLSAIA

-691 DKAGNATVP
+691 DKAGN
-700 KIIVAPDI
+700 
-708 TAPSSLTATID
+708 
-719 ASGKVVT
+719 
-726 GVTEANAVVTVKNT
+726 
-740 AGTVVGTGT
+740 
-749 ADATGKYSITLDK
+749 
-762 AYLNGESLNAIAADK
+762 
-777 VGNTTTPKTI
+777 
-787 IAPDTTAPSSLTAII
+787 
-802 DAAGKVITGTTE
+802 
-814 VGARVTVKNVVGT
+814 
-827 IVGTGTADATG
+827 
-838 KYSVTLDKIYLNG
+838 
-851 ESLSAIAADKA
+851 
-862 GNATVPK
+862 
-869 IIVAPDITAPSSLTA
+869 
-884 TIDAS
+884 
-889 GKVVTGVTE
+889 
-898 ANAVV
+898 
-903 TVKNTA
+903 
-909 GTVVGTGTAD
+909 
-919 ATGKYSIT
+919 
-927 LDKAYLNGESL
+927 
-938 NAIAADKVGNTT
+938 
-950 TPKTIIA
+950 
-957 PDTTAPSSLT
+957 
-967 AIIDAAGKVITGTT
+967 
-981 EVGAR
+981 
-986 VTVEQVTAV
+986 
-995 YKEVTVLETQTV
+995 
-1007 LNETVQSNYL
+1007 
-1017 SKTYSFEVTGT
+1017 
-1028 NAHVSLNLS
+1028 
-1037 SSTNS
+1037 
-1042 LSGSYSSTLSG
+1042 
-1053 ANLNTSLTGSISQ
+1053 
-1066 AGNGNYS
+1066 
-1073 IDLAQGSV
+1073 
-1081 LPPGTYT
+1081 
-1088 LTVNYSSSIVPV
+1088 
-1100 INVNVTQEVPKT
+1100 
-1112 ILEVDHYETKVVG
+1112 
-1125 AANADEAGNYSITL
+1125 
-1139 DKAYLNGESL
+1139 
-1149 SVTAADQSDN
+1149 
-1159 KTEVK
+1159 
-1164 EVIAP
+1164 
-1169 DSTPPI
+1169 
-1175 LHQPT
+1175 
-1180 IQGGWTEGQS
+1180 
-1190 VQGTTEANATI
+1190 
-1201 IVKNTAGDVIGSAIA
+1201 
-1216 DASGYYNVILN
+1216 
-1227 TVYEDGELLK
+1227 
-1237 VIAADAKGNESSIN
+1237 
-1251 INTPDI
+1251 
-1257 TAPILANLFN
+1257 
-1267 YDVSTD
+1267 
-1273 KIIFNAPSDSYIVE
+1273 
-1287 QKIGDA
+1287 
-1293 WVQVNVEEKFDWLNT
+1293 
-1308 EFRVTAKDLAGNS
+1308 
-1321 SQPLT
+1321 
-1326 IIINTASGTYKPT
+1326 
-1339 DPTFIQIIKG
+1339 
-1349 SIGND
+1349 
-1354 YLYGG
+1354 
-1359 NGDDTLVS
+1359 
-1367 NTGSD
+1367 
-1372 YLYGGSGNDT
+1372 
-1382 LIYGGNSNV
+1382 
-1391 YTALQGQ
+1391 
-1398 AGNDT
+1398 
-1403 YIVDKA
+1403 
-1409 LLTSSSSIHILDNA
+1409 
-1423 AEENI
+1423 
-1428 LQLKSVSSGD
+1428 
-1438 ISLKQSDSLII
+1438 
-1449 ISFNDSAS
+1449 
-1457 TIRFGEGQLSSI
+1457 
-1469 VFDDG
+1469 
-1474 TVWNK
+1474 
-1479 AQIEANTIGKL
+1479 
-1490 LGTDAADNLQ
+1490 
-1500 ADAEISTIYGLGG
+1500 
-1513 NDTIQGGVQNDYL
+1513 
-1526 YGDDGDD
+1526 
-1533 TLVSNTGSDYL
+1533 
-1544 YGGAGNDTLI
+1544 
-1554 YGGNS
+1554 
-1559 NVYTA
+1559 
-1564 LQGQAGNDTYII
+1564 
-1576 DKALLTSSSYI
+1576 
-1587 HILDNATEENTLQLK
+1587 
-1602 SVSSSDISLKQSDSL
+1602 
-1617 IIISFNDSAS
+1617 
-1627 TIRFGKDNL
+1627 
-1636 SFIVFDDGTVWD
+1636 
-1648 KAQIEANTIGKLLGT
+1648 
-1663 DAADNLQADAEI
+1663 
-1675 STIYSLGGNDT
+1675 
-1686 IQGGVQNDY
+1686 
-1695 LYGGDGD
+1695 
-1702 DTLVSNTGSDY
+1702 
-1713 LYGGSGNDTLI
+1713 
-1724 YGGNSNVYTALQG
+1724 
-1737 QAGNDTYIV
+1737 
-1746 DKALLTS
+1746 
-1753 SSSIHILD
+1753 
-1761 NAAEEN
+1761 
-1767 ILQLKSVSSGDISL
+1767 
-1781 KQSDS
+1781 
-1786 LIIISFNDSAS
+1786 
-1797 TIRFGEGQLS
+1797 
-1807 SIVFDDGTVWD
+1807 
-1818 KAQIEQHIAE
+1818 
-1828 PVFGTTGN
+1828 
-1836 DVIETN
+1836 
-1842 IPNQSYSYI
+1842 
-1851 LGDGADTVVFNI
+1851 
-1863 LDNTDNLGGNVK
+1863 
-1875 TEWTDFNLS
+1875 
-1884 ENDKLDLSQ
+1884 
-1893 LLINNNG
+1893 
-1900 NLQEFITVKDTQ
+1900 
-1912 AGVVMSVD
+1912 
-1920 RDGSNQSTYHS
+1920 
-1931 QELIL
+1931 
-1936 LTGKHYTLED
+1936 
-1946 LMASNAFI
+1946 
-1954 H
+1954 

>member
-39 EIIQADSY
+39 EIIQAESY

-108 GSGGSDGSAPSDQTP
+108 GSGGSAPSDQTP

-207 PTLTHVISSNGKTIT
+207 PTLTHAISSNGKTIT

-265 LTISAEDLAG
+265 LTISAEDLVG

-305 TGVTEANAVVTVKNA
+305 KGVTEANAVVTVKNA

-412 TADTVGKYSITLDKV
+412 TADATGKYSVTLNKA

-515 ESLSTIA
+515 ESLS
-522 ADKAGNATVPKI
+522 
-534 IVAPD
+534 
-539 ITAPSSLT
+539 
-547 ATIDAAGKAITGVTE
+547 
-562 ANATVTVKDVVGT
+562 
-575 IVGTGTADVTGK
+575 
-587 YSVTLDK
+587 
-594 AYLNGESLNV
+594 
-604 TVADKAGNA
+604 
-613 TVPKTIVAPD
+613 
-623 TTAPSSLTATID
+623 
-635 AAGKAI
+635 
-641 TGVTEANATV
+641 
-651 TVKNVVG
+651 
-658 TIVGTGTADAT
+658 
-669 GKYSVTLD
+669 
-677 KIYLNGESLSAIAA
+677 AIAA
-691 DKAGNATVP
+691 DKAGNTTAATT
-700 KIIVAPDI
+700 IIASDT
-708 TAPSSLTATID
+708 TAPSSLIATID

-787 IAPDTTAPSSLTAII
+787 IAPDTTAPSSLIATI
-802 DAAGKVITGTTE
+802 DAAGKV
-814 VGARVTVKNVVGT
+814 
-827 IVGTGTADATG
+827 
-838 KYSVTLDKIYLNG
+838 
-851 ESLSAIAADKA
+851 
-862 GNATVPK
+862 
-869 IIVAPDITAPSSLTA
+869 VA
-884 TIDAS
+884 
-889 GKVVTGVTE
+889 GVTE
-898 ANAVV
+898 A
-903 TVKNTA
+903 
-909 GTVVGTGTAD
+909 D
-919 ATGKYSIT
+919 
-927 LDKAYLNGESL
+927 
-938 NAIAADKVGNTT
+938 
-950 TPKTIIA
+950 
-957 PDTTAPSSLT
+957 
-967 AIIDAAGKVITGTT
+967 
-981 EVGAR
+981 AR

-995 YKEVTVLETQTV
+995 YKEVTVLETQFI
-1007 LNETVQSNYL
+1007 LSESVQTNYL

-1042 LSGSYSSTLSG
+1042 LSGSYSSILSG
-1053 ANLNTSLTGSISQ
+1053 ASLNTRLTGNVSQ
-1066 AGNGNYS
+1066 AGDGNYS

-1088 LTVNYSSSIVPV
+1088 LTVNYSSSMVPV

-1438 ISLKQSDSLII
+1438 ISLKQSDL
-1449 ISFNDSAS
+1449 
-1457 TIRFGEGQLSSI
+1457 
-1469 VFDDG
+1469 
-1474 TVWNK
+1474 
-1479 AQIEANTIGKL
+1479 
-1490 LGTDAADNLQ
+1490 
-1500 ADAEISTIYGLGG
+1500 
-1513 NDTIQGGVQNDYL
+1513 
-1526 YGDDGDD
+1526 
-1533 TLVSNTGSDYL
+1533 
-1544 YGGAGNDTLI
+1544 
-1554 YGGNS
+1554 
-1559 NVYTA
+1559 
-1564 LQGQAGNDTYII
+1564 
-1576 DKALLTSSSYI
+1576 
-1587 HILDNATEENTLQLK
+1587 
-1602 SVSSSDISLKQSDSL
+1602 
-1617 IIISFNDSAS
+1617 
-1627 TIRFGKDNL
+1627 
-1636 SFIVFDDGTVWD
+1636 
-1648 KAQIEANTIGKLLGT
+1648 
-1663 DAADNLQADAEI
+1663 
-1675 STIYSLGGNDT
+1675 
-1686 IQGGVQNDY
+1686 
-1695 LYGGDGD
+1695 
-1702 DTLVSNTGSDY
+1702 
-1713 LYGGSGNDTLI
+1713 
-1724 YGGNSNVYTALQG
+1724 
-1737 QAGNDTYIV
+1737 
-1746 DKALLTS
+1746 
-1753 SSSIHILD
+1753 
-1761 NAAEEN
+1761 
-1767 ILQLKSVSSGDISL
+1767 
-1781 KQSDS
+1781 

-1828 PVFGTTGN
+1828 PVFGTTVN

-1875 TEWTDFNLS
+1875 TEWTDFNLV
-1884 ENDKLDLSQ
+1884 ENDKIDFSQ
-1893 LLINNNG
+1893 LFINDSG
-1900 NLQEFITVKDTQ
+1900 DLQDYITVKDTE
-1912 AGVVMSVD
+1912 AGLIISVD
-1920 RDGSNQSTYHS
+1920 RDGSSQSTYHS

>member
-39 EIIQADSY
+39 EIIQAESY

-108 GSGGSDGSAPSDQTP
+108 GSGGSAPSDQTP

-165 DGTYLIN
+165 DGIYLIN

-200 IASDITA
+200 IVSDITA
-207 PTLTHVISSNGKTIT
+207 PTLTHAISSNGKTIT

-265 LTISAEDLAG
+265 LTISAEDLVG

-305 TGVTEANAVVTVKNA
+305 KGVTEANAVVTVKNA

-399 TVKNAAGIVVGTA
+399 TVKNAAGIVVGTG
-412 TADTVGKYSITLDKV
+412 TADVTGKYSVTLDKA
-427 YLNGESLNVTAAD
+427 YLNGESLNVTVAD

-515 ESLSTIA
+515 ESLSAIA

-691 DKAGNATVP
+691 DKAGNTTAATT
-700 KIIVAPDI
+700 IIASDT
-708 TAPSSLTATID
+708 TAPSSLIATID
-719 ASGKVVT
+719 AAGKAIT
-726 GVTEANAVVTVKNT
+726 GVTEANATVTVK
-740 AGTVVGTGT
+740 
-749 ADATGKYSITLDK
+749 D
-762 AYLNGESLNAIAADK
+762 
-777 VGNTTTPKTI
+777 
-787 IAPDTTAPSSLTAII
+787 
-802 DAAGKVITGTTE
+802 
-814 VGARVTVKNVVGT
+814 VVGT
-827 IVGTGTADATG
+827 I
-838 KYSVTLDKIYLNG
+838 
-851 ESLSAIAADKA
+851 
-862 GNATVPK
+862 
-869 IIVAPDITAPSSLTA
+869 
-884 TIDAS
+884 
-889 GKVVTGVTE
+889 
-898 ANAVV
+898 
-903 TVKNTA
+903 
-909 GTVVGTGTAD
+909 VGTGTAD

-995 YKEVTVLETQTV
+995 YNEVTVLETQTV

-1287 QKIGDA
+1287 QKIGDV

-1349 SIGND
+1349 STGND

-1359 NGDDTLVS
+1359 NGDDTLIS
-1367 NTGSD
+1367 NGGSD
-1372 YLYGGSGNDT
+1372 SLYGGSGKDT
-1382 LIYGGNSNV
+1382 LIYGGNSPNV
-1391 YTALQGQ
+1391 YTGLIGE

-1409 LLTSSSSIHILDNA
+1409 LLGSLSYVHILDNTN
-1423 AEENI
+1423 EQNT
-1428 LQLKSVSSGD
+1428 LYLKSVSAD
-1438 ISLKQSDSLII
+1438 EIILKQTSADRVIT
-1449 ISFNDSAS
+1449 FNDSTA
-1457 TIRFGEGQLSSI
+1457 TIHFGEGQLSSI

-1479 AQIEANTIGKL
+1479 AQIEANIIGRL
-1490 LGTDAADNLQ
+1490 LGTDGDDHLQ
-1500 ADAEISTIYGLGG
+1500 ADANYSVIYGL
-1513 NDTIQGGVQNDYL
+1513 D
-1526 YGDDGDD
+1526 
-1533 TLVSNTGSDYL
+1533 
-1544 YGGAGNDTLI
+1544 
-1554 YGGNS
+1554 
-1559 NVYTA
+1559 
-1564 LQGQAGNDTYII
+1564 
-1576 DKALLTSSSYI
+1576 
-1587 HILDNATEENTLQLK
+1587 
-1602 SVSSSDISLKQSDSL
+1602 
-1617 IIISFNDSAS
+1617 
-1627 TIRFGKDNL
+1627 
-1636 SFIVFDDGTVWD
+1636 
-1648 KAQIEANTIGKLLGT
+1648 
-1663 DAADNLQADAEI
+1663 
-1675 STIYSLGGNDT
+1675 GNDT

-1695 LYGGDGD
+1695 LYGGNGD
-1702 DTLVSNTGSDY
+1702 DTLISNGGSDS

-1724 YGGNSNVYTALQG
+1724 YGGNSPNIYTGLIG
-1737 QAGNDTYIV
+1737 EAGNDTYIV
-1746 DKALLTS
+1746 DKALLGS
-1753 SSSIHILD
+1753 LSYVHILD
-1761 NAAEEN
+1761 NTNEQN
-1767 ILQLKSVSSGDISL
+1767 TLYLKSVSADEIIL
-1781 KQSDS
+1781 KQTSADRV
-1786 LIIISFNDSAS
+1786 ITFNDSTA
-1797 TIRFGEGQLS
+1797 TIHFGEGQLS
-1807 SIVFDDGTVWD
+1807 SIVFDDGTTWD
-1818 KAQIEQHIAE
+1818 KAQIEQHIAKT
-1828 PVFGTTGN
+1828 VVGTFDN
-1836 DVIETN
+1836 DVVETATA
-1842 IPNQSYSYI
+1842 NQTYSYT
-1851 LGDGADTVVFNI
+1851 LDTGADTLIFKV
-1863 LDNTDNLGGNVK
+1863 LDDIDNLGGNSNG
-1875 TEWTDFNLS
+1875 EWTDFNLS